1 MQMDDTRDLEN
12 KSVVNFRE
20 EPFRHRRD
28 KPNSLGEKR
37 SRKEATNCFFRISNT
52 TLCEMT

>member
-1 MQMDDTRDLEN
+1 MDDTRDLEN

>member
-1 MQMDDTRDLEN
+1 MDDTTDLEN

-28 KPNSLGEKR
+28 KPNSLGEKKKKR
-37 SRKEATNCFFRISNT
+37 GNKLLLQNIQHNS
-52 TLCEMT
+52 M